1 MKLKAL
7 VALQQASQGDFRLNL
22 ISLALKG
29 KKVSFAKVLTMID
42 NMTALL
48 KQEQNDDN
56 DKKEYCETLIDKTED
71 DLKQLE
77 LEVSDASK
85 AIADYKESVATSGD
99 EISALEAGIKAL
111 DEQVAEATS
120 DRKAEHEENVATL
133 ANNKAAVEIIAMAKN
148 RMNKFYAPK
157 LYKAPESFAQSGVA
171 PPPPPETFGAY
182 SKKGGESG
190 GVINMMDTMVADLD
204 KEITETEVEEK
215 ENQAEYEAL
224 ISESAAKRAADSK
237 SIEDKESAKADQEA
251 TLIRTGELKKSKT
264 VEAMNTH
271 KFLGEVHG
279 DCDWLLS
286 NFEARKQARAG
297 EMDALKKGKAV
308 LSGADFSLL
317 QSAAV
322 TRHA

>member
-1 MKLKAL
+1 VKR
-7 VALQQASQGDFRLNL
+7 DFRIDL
-22 ISLALKG
+22 ISLAIKG

-42 NMTALL
+42 DMIALL
-48 KQEQNDDN
+48 GKEQTDDN

-77 LEVSDASK
+77 LEVSDAGK
-85 AIADYKESVATSGD
+85 AIADYKESIATLCY

-120 DRKAEHEENVATL
+120 DRKAEHEENEATL
-133 ANNKAAVEIIAMAKN
+133 ANNKAAVDIIGMAKN

-157 LYKAPESFAQSGVA
+157 LYKPESFAQSGVA

-190 GVINMMDTMVADLD
+190 GVINMMDTMIADLD

-251 TLIRTGELKKSKT
+251 TLIRTGELKKAKT

-286 NFEARKQARAG
+286 NFDARKQARAG

-317 QSAAV
+317 QI

>member
-1 MKLKAL
+1 MMLSNSSKKTLPAASSSLIQLKSSGRAIKQKVL
-7 VALQQASQGDFRLNL
+7 AALQQTAQPDFRLNL

-42 NMTALL
+42 DMIALL
-48 KQEQNDDN
+48 GKEQTDDN

-77 LEVSDASK
+77 LEVSDAGK
-85 AIADYKESVATSGD
+85 AIADYKESIATLGD

-120 DRKAEHEENVATL
+120 ERKAEHEENEATL
-133 ANNKAAVEIIAMAKN
+133 ANNRAAVEIIAMAKN

-157 LYKAPESFAQSGVA
+157 LYKPESFAQSGVA

-190 GVINMMDTMVADLD
+190 GVINMMDTMIADLD

-224 ISESAAKRAADSK
+224 ISESAAKRD
-237 SIEDKESAKADQEA
+237 
-251 TLIRTGELKKSKT
+251 
-264 VEAMNTH
+264 
-271 KFLGEVHG
+271 
-279 DCDWLLS
+279 
-286 NFEARKQARAG
+286 
-297 EMDALKKGKAV
+297 
-308 LSGADFSLL
+308 
-317 QSAAV
+317 
-322 TRHA
+322 

>member
-1 MKLKAL
+1 
-7 VALQQASQGDFRLNL
+7 
-22 ISLALKG
+22 
-29 KKVSFAKVLTMID
+29 MI
-42 NMTALL
+42 ALL
-48 KQEQNDDN
+48 GKEQTDDN

-77 LEVSDASK
+77 LEVSDLGK
-85 AIADYKESVATSGD
+85 AQADYKERIATLGD
-99 EISALEAGIKAL
+99 ELSALEAGIRAL
-111 DEQVAEATS
+111 DEQVAEATA
-120 DRKAEHEENVATL
+120 DRKAEHEENVETL
-133 ANNKAAVEIIAMAKN
+133 TNNKAAVQIIQMAKN

-157 LYKAPESFAQSGVA
+157 LYKPEGSFAQNGVA

-215 ENQAEYEAL
+215 ENQAEYETL
-224 ISESAAKRAADSK
+224 IAESAAKRASDSK
-237 SIEDKESAKADQEA
+237 SIEDKESAKADLEA
-251 TLIRTGELKKSKT
+251 TLIRTGEQKKAKT

-317 QSAAV
+317 QAATV
-322 TRHA
+322 HRIA